1 MIDNAGKPWCDAQDQ
16 QLLKLVRA
24 GKSLAEVAQ
33 IMGRTHIGIAA
44 RADRLSY
51 RVTTTDQYTL
61 LRAFIEGARNASP
74 AATTRATQCVTDG
87 IEGAQL
93 RTTGLQSCERPLP
106 LLLEV
111 DTEHFYLVLHA
122 LESAGFE
129 VKSRVNKPARYVVT
143 DTEKHGESV

>member
-16 QLLKLVRA
+16 QLLKLARA

-61 LRAFIEGARNASP
+61 LRAFIEGARNARP
-74 AATTRATQCVTDG
+74 AATTPAAQCEPG
-87 IEGAQL
+87 
-93 RTTGLQSCERPLP
+93 LP

-111 DTEHFYLVLHA
+111 HTEQFCLLLQA
-122 LESAGFE
+122 LESSGFE
-129 VKSRVNKPARYVVT
+129 VKCCLNFPSRYVVK
-143 DTEKHGESV
+143 DTETSGESV